1 MNILN
6 KLFKRNQ
13 FHSKDI
19 AKDRL
24 KLVLVHDR
32 IDFSPGKMEQL
43 KYELLEVISRY
54 VEVDYE
60 HVELAV
66 TNIQRQSCLTAQ
78 VSVLG
83 AAQ

>member
-1 MNILN
+1 MNIFG
-6 KLFKRNQ
+6 KLFNRNQ
-13 FHSKDI
+13 FRSKDI

-43 KYELLEVISRY
+43 KYELLEVIARY

>member
-1 MNILN
+1 MNILS

-13 FHSKDI
+13 FRSRDI

-60 HVELAV
+60 HVEVAV
-66 TNIQRQSCLTAQ
+66 TNSQRQHCLTAQ